1 MKFILLLLTT
11 LFFFAAYAEHPEK
24 KSDKT
29 YDEVYRP
36 QFHFTPEK
44 GILSTPAGLVFYSGE
59 YHMFYQYQPDTLA
72 TAPIQWGHA
81 VSKDLVK
88 WENLPVFNL
97 GDNCTPYSG
106 SAVVDEKNVTGLQQ
120 GAEKTLLLYYT
131 GKECGQC
138 LAYSNDKGRTWKK
151 YEKSPVIPASND
163 NANGP
168 KVIFDPASGKWI
180 MTLYRWADGDEN
192 KQGISFYTSD
202 DLLHWNFQSHLTGF
216 SGCADLYKLP
226 VDSNTGNQKWVLA
239 GANNEYLV
247 GAFDGKTFTAE
258 TNPRKQDM
266 GRNFMAAHSWTNL
279 PDGKVIQI
287 AWMRGGKYPR
297 MPFDGQMSFPCELS
311 LKSTKVGP
319 LLCRQPV
326 SLEPFYSKDL
336 KKKQKNLIPG
346 IKGNLVGSINGDALL
361 IKGVF
366 DPKTSDGFGFILRN
380 GKNTSGTVVKYEQAK
395 KILDCLSRQMLVE
408 PKNGKLE
415 LEILVDRAS
424 VEIFAN
430 GGEAV
435 LSSCFNPDPK
445 DNDLVLW
452 TQGGELFVDQLEVYT
467 IKSIWN

>member
-1 MKFILLLLTT
+1 
-11 LFFFAAYAEHPEK
+11 
-24 KSDKT
+24 
-29 YDEVYRP
+29 
-36 QFHFTPEK
+36 
-44 GILSTPAGLVFYSGE
+44 
-59 YHMFYQYQPDTLA
+59 
-72 TAPIQWGHA
+72 
-81 VSKDLVK
+81 
-88 WENLPVFNL
+88 
-97 GDNCTPYSG
+97 
-106 SAVVDEKNVTGLQQ
+106 
-120 GAEKTLLLYYT
+120 
-131 GKECGQC
+131 
-138 LAYSNDKGRTWKK
+138 
-151 YEKSPVIPASND
+151 
-163 NANGP
+163 
-168 KVIFDPASGKWI
+168 
-180 MTLYRWADGDEN
+180 
-192 KQGISFYTSD
+192 
-202 DLLHWNFQSHLTGF
+202 
-216 SGCADLYKLP
+216 
-226 VDSNTGNQKWVLA
+226 
-239 GANNEYLV
+239 
-247 GAFDGKTFTAE
+247 
-258 TNPRKQDM
+258 
-266 GRNFMAAHSWTNL
+266 
-279 PDGKVIQI
+279 
-287 AWMRGGKYPR
+287 MRGGKYPR